1 MSAAQD
7 SSFPDDLSSKDM
19 GNRLIEY
26 SELLR
31 ELYAGSQRYQ
41 ALVESSDDAI
51 LSKDLNGTITSW
63 NKGAQRIFG
72 YTASEAIGRSI
83 KMLVPP
89 ELHGEEDNILARLRM
104 GLRVDHYVTKRL
116 HKDGHV
122 VDISLTI
129 SPIKDEQGKIIGASK
144 VARDISLQLR
154 ESELRNHLSAIVE
167 SSNDAIVSKD
177 LTGTITSWNKGAER
191 IFGYSAEEVIGRSIY
206 LLIPPEY
213 HEQEKEIL
221 AKLRNGQRI
230 EHFETVRLTK
240 SGEKLAISLAISP
253 IRNDR
258 DEIVGASK
266 VARDITAQK
275 RVQDRIRESEE
286 KFTLIFKSSPVGM
299 VLVEPD
305 GFRVIEA
312 NPAFASLMGA
322 HEDELKNGPI
332 WDAHHIHDPE
342 RWEALKEE
350 LATTDRIS
358 DQELRI
364 VNGNGSHIDL
374 LINATTV
381 NFGKNRSM
389 LFHVED
395 ITERKAAFI
404 ALKESDRRKDEFIA
418 TLSHELRNPLA
429 PLSNA
434 LQLLEISPGNVQ
446 VVEQA
451 HEVMRRQLSHM
462 VRLLDDLMDVSRV
475 SRGVIELRKAPV
487 EIHAVIRQSVETVQ
501 PMIDL
506 ERHHLEQ
513 HLHDGQLWVNGDATR
528 LVQIFSNLLN
538 NAAKYMES
546 GGRIVLTTTRSNGR
560 VRIEVADEGVGMDPA
575 QLARIFDMFSQ
586 LEPMISRKY
595 SGLGIGLN
603 IVKKL
608 VEMHGGSI
616 TAHSEGIGKGSR
628 FVVELPLIGSP
639 AA

>member
-1 MSAAQD
+1 
-7 SSFPDDLSSKDM
+7 
-19 GNRLIEY
+19 
-26 SELLR
+26 
-31 ELYAGSQRYQ
+31 
-41 ALVESSDDAI
+41 
-51 LSKDLNGTITSW
+51 
-63 NKGAQRIFG
+63 RIFG

-177 LTGTITSWNKGAER
+177 LQGTITSWNKGAER
-191 IFGYSAEEVIGRSIY
+191 IIGYSAEEVIGRSIY

-240 SGEKLAISLAISP
+240 SGEKLAISLAISQ

-312 NPAFASLMGA
+312 NPAFAALMGA

-342 RWEALKEE
+342 RWQALKEE
-350 LATTDRIS
+350 LAT
-358 DQELRI
+358 
-364 VNGNGSHIDL
+364 
-374 LINATTV
+374 
-381 NFGKNRSM
+381 
-389 LFHVED
+389 
-395 ITERKAAFI
+395 
-404 ALKESDRRKDEFIA
+404 
-418 TLSHELRNPLA
+418 
-429 PLSNA
+429 
-434 LQLLEISPGNVQ
+434 
-446 VVEQA
+446 
-451 HEVMRRQLSHM
+451 
-462 VRLLDDLMDVSRV
+462 
-475 SRGVIELRKAPV
+475 
-487 EIHAVIRQSVETVQ
+487 
-501 PMIDL
+501 
-506 ERHHLEQ
+506 
-513 HLHDGQLWVNGDATR
+513 
-528 LVQIFSNLLN
+528 
-538 NAAKYMES
+538 
-546 GGRIVLTTTRSNGR
+546 
-560 VRIEVADEGVGMDPA
+560 
-575 QLARIFDMFSQ
+575 
-586 LEPMISRKY
+586 
-595 SGLGIGLN
+595 
-603 IVKKL
+603 
-608 VEMHGGSI
+608 
-616 TAHSEGIGKGSR
+616 
-628 FVVELPLIGSP
+628 
-639 AA
+639 